1 MRRYVTGALG
11 LAVVLAAG
19 GPAWAS
25 DPTGVY
31 ARITKVV
38 LEPSAD
44 KPERVQVWGTFALAV
59 PGRGEEYSK
68 PAPGYLYFSVTPG
81 KEDQCRK
88 EWADLKKVAGT
99 DQCVAFGSRYKKAS
113 AIHKADEKPKD
124 PVQYPVGMGV
134 VKLSDT
140 QPMAKALKAAATP

>member
-1 MRRYVTGALG
+1 MRRTLLLTVVALLALSGA
-11 LAVVLAAG
+11 AR
-19 GPAWAS
+19 AS
-25 DPTGVY
+25 DPVGIYGLVE
-31 ARITKVV
+31 KVV

-134 VKLSDT
+134 VKLSDS
-140 QPMAKALKAAATP
+140 QPMAKALKAAAAP